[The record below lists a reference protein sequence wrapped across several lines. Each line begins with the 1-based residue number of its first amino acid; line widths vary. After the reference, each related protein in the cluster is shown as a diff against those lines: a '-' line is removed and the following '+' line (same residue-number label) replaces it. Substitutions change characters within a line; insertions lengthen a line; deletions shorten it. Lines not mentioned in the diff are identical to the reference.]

1 MSSVLERLG
10 IPSRVKEALRE
21 LVERLEEAL
30 GGDFKLYL
38 FGSYARGDWVEGVS
52 DIDVVVVS
60 PRFRGVPVHAR
71 VAMVRRLARSD
82 LAFEILCYTPEE
94 LQRLLKTSPF
104 IREIS
109 RYWIELR

>member
-1 MSSVLERLG
+1 M
-10 IPSRVKEALRE
+10 KEALRE

-71 VAMVRRLARSD
+71 IAAVRRLARSD

-94 LQRLLKTSPF
+94 LERLLKSSSF
-104 IREIS
+104 MREVAS
-109 RYWIELR
+109 YWVELH